1 MVYLFYNLGP
11 VIVWT
16 GDWEKMKLVPSL
28 VSKSCDKRW
37 VFELYVRWI
46 VWMCVNPDVFAAYH
60 TVTTSVHHTGIIFPR
75 TRKALQPTYALINF
89 SVILSVVR

>member
-1 MVYLFYNLGP
+1 
-11 VIVWT
+11 
-16 GDWEKMKLVPSL
+16 
-28 VSKSCDKRW
+28 
-37 VFELYVRWI
+37 
-46 VWMCVNPDVFAAYH
+46 MCVNPDVFAAYH